1 METQGLITDSNVE
14 DVRRVREE
22 LINRHGG
29 LDGYMKHLQAMDR
42 ERIRTAKKKRAR
54 RAIARGAKNGRQDQ
68 DQDDERGK

>member
-1 METQGLITDSNVE
+1 MITDSNVE
-14 DVRRVREE
+14 EVRRVHEE

-54 RAIARGAKNGRQDQ
+54 RPTARAAKDSRT
-68 DQDDERGK
+68 E